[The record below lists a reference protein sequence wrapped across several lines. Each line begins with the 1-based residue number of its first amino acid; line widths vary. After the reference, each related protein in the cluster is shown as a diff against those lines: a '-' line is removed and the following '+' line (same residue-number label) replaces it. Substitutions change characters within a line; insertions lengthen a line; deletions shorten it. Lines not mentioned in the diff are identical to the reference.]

1 MIPDHN
7 ELQTRLANITPLL
20 ADAGIDGALISSNAN
35 IIYTTGCLFRGYV
48 YIHVPAQRAI
58 PFVIRGGASI
68 PDSAVIIRK
77 PEQIPDLLA
86 EAGIPLPRCLGLEYD
101 TTSYSDIVRLTKAI
115 PAPAT
120 ADCSPALATVRMTKT
135 EYEISQMRYDG
146 LHQAAVYARVA
157 SLYKPGM
164 TDIRLQIEIE
174 RQLRLEG
181 SLGYYRTRGP
191 LMETNLGTLL
201 AGDNADRPTPYDFAV
216 GGGGADPALPTG
228 ADGTVLADG
237 MTISADMNG
246 CFNSYQT
253 DMTRVWSIGN
263 IDPLAARAHETSRRI
278 LRRIEKMAVPGTP
291 AAALYNEASAMA
303 EAAGLL
309 TYFMGY
315 SQKAPFIGHG
325 VGLELNERP
334 VLTPRSKDI
343 LRAGMTIAVE
353 PKFVIPGTGPA
364 GVENTYVVTESGLE
378 CLTPAP
384 EEIIP
389 LRD

>member
-1 MIPDHN
+1 MIPDN
-7 ELQTRLANITPLL
+7 KELQQRLSRITPML

-48 YIHVPAQRAI
+48 YIHVTSKRAI
-58 PFVIRGGASI
+58 PFVIRSGASTPEGAI
-68 PDSAVIIRK
+68 TIRK
-77 PEQIPDLLA
+77 PEQIPDMLT
-86 EAGIPLPRCLGLEYD
+86 EAGIQLPDCLGLEYD
-101 TTSYSDIVRLTKAI
+101 TTSYSDIVRLKKAI
-115 PAPAT
+115 PAPSAADISPILAT
-120 ADCSPALATVRMTKT
+120 ARMTKT
-135 EYEISQMRYDG
+135 EYEIGQMRHDG
-146 LHQAAVYARVA
+146 LHQAAVYTRVPT
-157 SLYKPGM
+157 LYKPGM
-164 TDIRLQIEIE
+164 TDVRLQIEIE

-216 GGGGADPALPTG
+216 GGGGSDPALPTG
-228 ADGTVLADG
+228 ADGTVLSEG

-253 DMTRVWSIGN
+253 DMTRVWSIGQ
-263 IDPLAARAHETSRRI
+263 IDPLAVKAHETSRRI
-278 LRRIEKMAVPGTP
+278 LRRLEKMAIPGTP
-291 AAALYNEASAMA
+291 AAALYNEAAHMA
-303 EAAGLL
+303 EEAGLL

-343 LRAGMTIAVE
+343 LKAGMTIAIE

-384 EEIIP
+384 EEITQ
-389 LRD
+389 L